1 MLKKREAMHI
11 KPILD
16 KLDILNHIQHGI
28 IVIDT
33 EGMIQYWNLSCEEIF
48 GYSFSE
54 IEGKSMKLLYDD
66 SDEGQFVRLI
76 NECREKKTY
85 KGGWRAKCKN
95 GRRTWLESRTGTF
108 IDEDGE
114 YQYCVI
120 SVNKA
125 EKLEKAKRSLQA
137 VKALEETILEKSVDA
152 IITTNGEG
160 NILSFNPA
168 AVEMF
173 GYQKDEVIGKKVHL
187 LIPSFYSENQDLF
200 LNRFTDL
207 GDTITKGG
215 KIDFKGLRKDGTI
228 FHINLSVSE
237 VPWKGERMFLGII
250 RDLSQKR
257 ELEKTVLDIA
267 NEERRRIGRELHDG
281 LGQMLTGTRMVAENL
296 ARKLKAN
303 EVPGADEVREISEMI
318 KDADEYAR
326 TLSRGLVQVDL
337 EKMGLCVALE
347 NLSNQIPRMYG
358 IECSYMENGQVE
370 FENHHMALHIYRIVQ
385 EAVNNAVRHADANT
399 LRIRLSK
406 NEFHTSVTIEDN
418 GKGFD
423 PHSVQRGGSG
433 IQIMKYRA
441 EMLGGILDISRTED
455 ETTRVQCI
463 IPNNLE
469 HFDEPDEPNT

>member
-1 MLKKREAMHI
+1 MQELLTLSHLK
-11 KPILD
+11 
-16 KLDILNHIQHGI
+16 ILNSIQHGI
-28 IVIDT
+28 LVINSDGII
-33 EGMIQYWNLSCEEIF
+33 EYWNPACERIF
-48 GYSFSE
+48 GYKHYE
-54 IEGKSMKLLYDD
+54 IVGKSIRVLCDCKMPFKCLLERCSHDD
-66 SDEGQFVRLI
+66 KH
-76 NECREKKTY
+76 NER
-85 KGGWRAKCKN
+85 WRGKCKD
-95 GRRTWLESRTGTF
+95 GSRIWLNVRSKTTF
-108 IDEDGE
+108 DEDLKN
-114 YQYCVI
+114 QYCVI
-120 SVNKA
+120 SLNSI
-125 EKLEKAKRSLQA
+125 EKLEIAKRNLKQI
-137 VKALEETILEKSVDA
+137 KALEETILETSVDA
-152 IITTNGEG
+152 IITTNKRGD
-160 NILSFNPA
+160 ILSFNPA

-173 GYQKDEVIGKKVHL
+173 GYQKEEVIGKKVHL

-200 LNRFTDL
+200 LKRFTGLD
-207 GDTITKGG
+207 DTITKGG

-267 NEERRRIGRELHDG
+267 NEERRRIGRDLHDG

-303 EVPGADEVREISEMI
+303 EVPGADEVQEISEMI
-318 KDADEYAR
+318 NDADEYAR

-337 EKMGLCVALE
+337 EKMGLCVALG
-347 NLSNQIPRMYG
+347 NLANRIPKMYN
-358 IECSYMENGQVE
+358 INCSYTESGQVE
-370 FENHHMALHIYRIVQ
+370 FENPYMALHIYRIVQ
-385 EAVNNAVRHADANT
+385 EAVNNAVRHAEAKAI
-399 LRIRLSK
+399 LIRLAK
-406 NEFHTSVTIEDN
+406 NKLHTSVTIEDD

-423 PHSVQRGGSG
+423 PNSVQKGGSG

-469 HFDEPDEPNT
+469 HFNEPGDIGR